1 MNAALPGLAVSV
13 GDRARTTAL
22 VSRLA
27 HWMAAT
33 GLPACVAA
41 ALFAPQLISFVFG
54 SDYGGA
60 TRLTRIL
67 VLAAILA
74 LATNIVGFT
83 LGAAGIVRPL
93 LIQNAIAVIFN
104 VCGNL
109 LLVPR
114 YGVVASAWLTVATE
128 LFVLV
133 SAAVVI
139 RDRVDLRG
147 PMRGVVR
154 PSLAVGSAA
163 LVAILLGAHPLAAVL
178 TSVATFGVV
187 MILLRAWPVELLP
200 WRRAPRGPHG

>member
-1 MNAALPGLAVSV
+1 MLLTPPWNISV
-13 GDRARTTAL
+13 
-22 VSRLA
+22 
-27 HWMAAT
+27 
-33 GLPACVAA
+33 
-41 ALFAPQLISFVFG
+41 VFG

-74 LATNIVGFT
+74 LATNIVGIT

-93 LIQNAIAVIFN
+93 LIQNAVAIIVN

-147 PMRGVVR
+147 PMRAVVR

-163 LVAILLGAHPLAAVL
+163 LVAILLDAHPVAAVL
-178 TSVATFGVV
+178 TSVVTFGAGMV
-187 MILLRAWPVELLP
+187 LLRAWPVELLP
-200 WRRAPRGPHG
+200 RRRAPRGPDG